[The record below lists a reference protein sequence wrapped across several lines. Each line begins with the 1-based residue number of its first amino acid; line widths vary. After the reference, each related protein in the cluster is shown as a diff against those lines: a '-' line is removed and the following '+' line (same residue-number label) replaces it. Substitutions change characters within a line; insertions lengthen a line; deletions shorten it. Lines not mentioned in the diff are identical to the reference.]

1 LVGAA
6 ARPSFTSL
14 RAFEVRGHSNV
25 TILEM
30 LPLIDRDMEAMKA
43 TTRVNMTRKTT
54 VEKDKCRI

>member
-14 RAFEVRGHSNV
+14 RAFEVREHSNV

-43 TTRVNMTRKTT
+43 TTRVNMTRKTI